1 MNRMFD
7 LVAHADDFLLRAWNA
22 KPRDWGNL
30 LRFCVMIAV
39 ALGIVCF
46 VIGFVLVFLAS
57 FKAPLGT
64 KLSEGF
70 FFGWSLAA
78 LVASFALILTLPA
91 MMLKQISGDFKPAAD
106 PQSDMSGPE

>member
-1 MNRMFD
+1 MLRMFD
-7 LVAHADDFLLRAWNA
+7 FVAHADDFLLRAWNA

-46 VIGFVLVFLAS
+46 VIGFVLVFIAS
-57 FKAPLGT
+57 IKAPLGT
-64 KLSEGF
+64 KFSEAF

-78 LVASFALILTLPA
+78 LVAVFALVLTVPA
-91 MMLKQISGDFKPAAD
+91 MLLKQISGDFNPPAD
-106 PQSDMSGPE
+106 PNQP